1 MVLELLSASEDVVV
15 LDNLSTGFRSAVP
28 DAVQFVEG
36 NVGDMA
42 LVAQLLRD
50 HSIDAFLHFAG
61 SIVVPD
67 SVIDPLGY

>member
-1 MVLELLSASEDVVV
+1 
-15 LDNLSTGFRSAVP
+15 
-28 DAVQFVEG
+28 VEG